1 MRFRTNTTDS
11 LNLQTQDYQHIDRDH
26 IWHPLYQH
34 KNLKETQLT
43 VFEQGEGVFLTDNDG
58 SQYLDA
64 YSGLWNGYV
73 GYGRQ
78 EIAEAVYKQIQKLP
92 YYPLSQINKP
102 ILGIN
107 FGGVGFLNELEPD
120 SDIFAAIDNII
131 NKKYYEEKLHRIDT
145 YLNGLMVGTAVN
157 EIVLH
162 TSRVAK
168 IQGFEVS
175 TNGNSKPLF
184 VRST

>member
-64 YSGLWNGYV
+64 YSGLWNVNV

-78 EIAEAVYKQIQKLP
+78 EIAEAVYRQIQKLP
-92 YYPLSQINKP
+92 YYPLSQILTFP
-102 ILGIN
+102 
-107 FGGVGFLNELEPD
+107 
-120 SDIFAAIDNII
+120 
-131 NKKYYEEKLHRIDT
+131 LHH
-145 YLNGLMVGTAVN
+145 L
-157 EIVLH
+157 
-162 TSRVAK
+162 
-168 IQGFEVS
+168 
-175 TNGNSKPLF
+175 
-184 VRST
+184 